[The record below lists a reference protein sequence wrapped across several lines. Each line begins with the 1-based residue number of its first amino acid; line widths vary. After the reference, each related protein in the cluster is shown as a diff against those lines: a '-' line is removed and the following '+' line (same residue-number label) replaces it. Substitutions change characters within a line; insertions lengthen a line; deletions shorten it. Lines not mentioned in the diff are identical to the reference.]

1 MSIIVLI
8 GFFADFGRNPFGG
21 AGLRKY
27 ILPAVSYVKRN
38 TLLLMDYRNLSNDAI
53 LAELGDRLRQ
63 LRLNA
68 DISQEALAEATG
80 LSRKTVQNAE
90 SGENCSMDTLVRMLR
105 GLNALDQLENF
116 MPAPGP
122 SPMQMAKLHGKIRR
136 RASTHG
142 DAASSGSKGPHNK
155 GGSKK
160 DDWEW

>member
-1 MSIIVLI
+1 
-8 GFFADFGRNPFGG
+8 
-21 AGLRKY
+21 
-27 ILPAVSYVKRN
+27 
-38 TLLLMDYRNLSNDAI
+38 MDYKRLSNDAI
-53 LAELGDRLRQ
+53 LAELGDRLRR

-122 SPMQMAKLHGKIRR
+122 SPVQMARLHGKTRR
-136 RASTHG
+136 RARRSDG
-142 DAASSGSKGPHNK
+142 NK
-155 GGSKK
+155 GSPDKNGPGDKNKPK
-160 DDWEW
+160 DWQW